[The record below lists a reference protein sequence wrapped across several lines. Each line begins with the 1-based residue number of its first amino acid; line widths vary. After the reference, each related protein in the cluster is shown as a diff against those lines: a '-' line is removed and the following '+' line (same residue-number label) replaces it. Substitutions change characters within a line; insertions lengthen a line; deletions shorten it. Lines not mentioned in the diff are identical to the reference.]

1 MLMANCSNQKDFHKL
16 WNHAHYLK
24 GSAAILGLI
33 KLRSSCENIE
43 RMGKQMKEAVKQRE
57 PNDDEDGGEESALG
71 NLYNAL
77 SQAKMEFAEVEEVLK
92 RFYNGHTG

>member
-1 MLMANCSNQKDFHKL
+1 MLMIKCSNQKDFNKL

-33 KLRSSCENIE
+33 KLRGSCENIE
-43 RMGKQMKEAVKQRE
+43 RMGKQMEEAVKQME
-57 PNDDEDGGEESALG
+57 PKDDEDGGEENALG
-71 NLYNAL
+71 SLYNAL

-92 RFYNGHTG
+92 RFYEG

>member
-1 MLMANCSNQKDFHKL
+1 MSNCSNQKDFNKL

-43 RMGKQMKEAVKQRE
+43 RMGKQLEEADKQRE
-57 PNDDEDGGEESALG
+57 PKEEEDGGEENAVGS
-71 NLYNAL
+71 LYNAL
-77 SQAKMEFAEVEEVLK
+77 SQAKMEFAEVEKVLK
-92 RFYNGHTG
+92 RFYEGQAG

>member
-1 MLMANCSNQKDFHKL
+1 MLMVNCSNQKDFNKL

-43 RMGKQMKEAVKQRE
+43 RMGKQMEDEVKQRE
-57 PNDDEDGGEESALG
+57 PQDDEDGDEGALG

-92 RFYNGHTG
+92 RFYEGHTG

>member
-1 MLMANCSNQKDFHKL
+1 M
-16 WNHAHYLK
+16 
-24 GSAAILGLI
+24 
-33 KLRSSCENIE
+33 E
-43 RMGKQMKEAVKQRE
+43 EAVKQRE